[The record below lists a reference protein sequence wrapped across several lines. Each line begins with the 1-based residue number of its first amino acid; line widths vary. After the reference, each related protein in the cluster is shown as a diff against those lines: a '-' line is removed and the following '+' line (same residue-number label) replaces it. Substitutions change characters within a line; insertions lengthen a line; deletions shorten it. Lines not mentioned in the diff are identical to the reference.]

1 MSENLNS
8 KCLSVLV
15 SVREWLRAEQI
26 LTPNIQEKLLWAG
39 MRHRLCSD
47 TDKTLIAVPAAQ
59 GKCFFSQNTFKLCSL
74 KALWLFSVYYAA

>member
-39 MRHRLCSD
+39 MRHRLCSG
-47 TDKTLIAVPAAQ
+47 TDKTLIAVLLHK
-59 GKCFFSQNTFKLCSL
+59 G
-74 KALWLFSVYYAA
+74 SVSSHRTRLNCAR